1 MGYNIGPKIGI
12 DGEAEFRKQIRD
24 INAEYKALEAETK
37 ALTAAF
43 EANGD
48 EQGKLEG
55 TSKVLEKQITSQ
67 KNKIDLLED
76 ALQKATAKY
85 GENSVEAIRL
95 QGAIYDTQATLT
107 GLETELQD
115 TIRRLGESGA
125 AMSDAEAEA
134 LRLTEAEARIKKE
147 LADSDSEY
155 KAIVAETRSLAAAYD
170 TTGDQTDNL
179 RQSCQQL
186 EKQIDS
192 QKRKIELL
200 ESAVE
205 IAAQKYG
212 KNSSEANKL
221 RASLYDTQ
229 TTLTGLEGELK
240 DTNRRLEET
249 ANGME
254 EFQEE
259 TEGAG
264 DAALD
269 FSDILGANFIADAAK
284 DALDEV
290 IDAVVEFAKEMPEAA
305 SEVNAANSQF
315 EQTFKELEGT
325 ARSAL
330 QSISDETGIAA
341 SRMQE
346 NYTQLYAFTK
356 SVGGDSAEALDIAS
370 RAMIAAADNAA
381 YYDKSIEEATE
392 QLQSFIK
399 GNYENDSALGI
410 SATETARNTK
420 ANELYAKS
428 FNELS
433 EAQKVDVLLAMV
445 EAGNKA
451 SGALGQAAREADSWT
466 NVQGELDEAMR
477 QFQATLGSPVLEAV
491 IPVIKGITE
500 SIYDLIETAD
510 WQVLQTGIDDFTDSM
525 ENAEKQFQNTAEET
539 ESAAYIAEYYV
550 KRLEELEAAGLNT
563 TDAQREYAGIV
574 QELNVLIPD
583 LNLSINE
590 QTGLIEQSTSA
601 IRVDIQAW
609 KDRAVAQ
616 AMQEKL
622 TEQLRAYGQAEADI
636 YEAKVKMT
644 TLEAEEADL
653 KRRLAELTGGET
665 KETNL
670 FTLALQ
676 ANSEAFLNSA
686 DGAAGLA
693 SANVTLTGAAAGSRD
708 EVALLEKQ
716 LADNQIQQMALTDTI
731 QTGEE
736 TLITYQEQLEKAEDA
751 LTLFNEETANGTEDQ
766 NALDAKIQ
774 ALQLT
779 LKALEI
785 EYSEAKSA
793 ARDSIDAQIGLFD
806 KLSDEAKM
814 TTDEIVLNWLDQQA
828 AFDNYAANLQK
839 AVDMGLDQAL
849 IQQLADGS
857 EESMLILDGFVNDT
871 GMSVDEINAAFRGL
885 SKARDIA
892 ADAMVSVTTGLKEE
906 IDKVSFEMYSAG
918 YSLGTQVVNGAVA
931 GIDEN
936 KQYFSNSMRSM
947 ANTGEKSFK
956 EAMVIQSPSRV
967 MIDANEDVVAGA
979 VLGVERN
986 IADYEAAM
994 ADLGTSGYWAYLD
1007 ERADLAESFPSIMD
1021 SLVMPTAN
1029 QVAPAINYGGFE
1041 IHIYQQAGEDP
1052 EDLVY
1057 RFMDVLQ
1064 QEFDRKGASWGAY
1077 K

>member
-12 DGEAEFRKQIRD
+12 DGEAEFRRQIRD

-55 TSKVLEKQITSQ
+55 ASKVLEKQITSQ

-85 GENSVEAIRL
+85 GENSVEATRL
-95 QGAIYDTQATLT
+95 RGALYDTQATLT
-107 GLETELQD
+107 GLESELQ
-115 TIRRLGESGA
+115 
-125 AMSDAEAEA
+125 
-134 LRLTEAEARIKKE
+134 
-147 LADSDSEY
+147 
-155 KAIVAETRSLAAAYD
+155 
-170 TTGDQTDNL
+170 
-179 RQSCQQL
+179 
-186 EKQIDS
+186 
-192 QKRKIELL
+192 
-200 ESAVE
+200 
-205 IAAQKYG
+205 
-212 KNSSEANKL
+212 
-221 RASLYDTQ
+221 
-229 TTLTGLEGELK
+229 

-290 IDAVVEFAKEMPEAA
+290 IDTVVEFAKEMPEAA

-433 EAQKVDVLLAMV
+433 ESQKVDVLLAMV

-491 IPVIKGITE
+491 IPVVKGITE
-500 SIYDLIETAD
+500 SIYELIETAD
-510 WQVLQTGIDDFTDSM
+510 WQVLKSGIDDFTDSM

-550 KRLEELEAAGLNT
+550 NRLEELEAAGLNT

-590 QTGLIEQSTSA
+590 QTGLIEQSTNA

-609 KDRAVAQ
+609 KDRAVVQ

-622 TEQLRAYGQAEADI
+622 TEQLRAYGQAESDV
-636 YEAKVKMT
+636 YEAKYKLT

-653 KRRLAELTGGET
+653 KRQLAELTGEET
-665 KETNL
+665 QETNL
-670 FTLALQ
+670 FTQALL
-676 ANSEAFLNSA
+676 ANSEAFLNSS

-693 SANVTLTGAAAGSRD
+693 AADEALTGAAAESRT
-708 EVALLEKQ
+708 EVDRLKKQ
-716 LADNQIQQMALTDTI
+716 LEENQVQQEALTDTI
-731 QTGEE
+731 QTGEDA
-736 TLITYQEQLEKAEDA
+736 LVTYQEQLESTQGA
-751 LTLFNEETANGTEDQ
+751 LNLFGAETATGTEKQ
-766 NALDAKIQ
+766 EELDARIQ
-774 ALQLT
+774 ELQAT
-779 LKALEI
+779 LDSLEA
-785 EYSEAKSA
+785 EYAEAKEA
-793 ARDSIDAQIGLFD
+793 ARASIDSQIGLFD
-806 KLSDEAKM
+806 ELSKEAKM
-814 TTDEIVLNWLDQQA
+814 TTEEIVANWLDQQA

-849 IQQLADGS
+849 IKQLADGS
-857 EESMLILDGFVNDT
+857 EESMLILNEFVNGT
-871 GMSVDEINAAFRGL
+871 ETSVDEINAAFRGL
-885 SKARDIA
+885 NEARDIA
-892 ADAMVSVTTGLKEE
+892 SEAMESVTTGIKQE
-906 IDKVSFEMYSAG
+906 IDKVSSEMYAAG

-931 GIDEN
+931 GIDQN

-956 EAMVIQSPSRV
+956 EAMVIQSPSRI

-994 ADLGTSGYWAYLD
+994 ADLGSSGYWAYLD
-1007 ERADLAESFPSIMD
+1007 ERANLAGNFPSVMD

-1029 QVAPAINYGGFE
+1029 HTAPAINYGGFE

-1052 EDLVY
+1052 DDLAY

-1064 QEFDRKGASWGAY
+1064 QEFDRKGVSFNAY

>member
-1 MGYNIGPKIGI
+1 MAYNIGPKIGI
-12 DGEAEFRKQIRD
+12 DGEAEFRRQIRD

-85 GENSVEAIRL
+85 GENSVEATRL
-95 QGAIYDTQATLT
+95 RGALYDTQATLT
-107 GLETELQD
+107 GLESELQ
-115 TIRRLGESGA
+115 
-125 AMSDAEAEA
+125 
-134 LRLTEAEARIKKE
+134 
-147 LADSDSEY
+147 
-155 KAIVAETRSLAAAYD
+155 
-170 TTGDQTDNL
+170 
-179 RQSCQQL
+179 
-186 EKQIDS
+186 
-192 QKRKIELL
+192 
-200 ESAVE
+200 
-205 IAAQKYG
+205 
-212 KNSSEANKL
+212 
-221 RASLYDTQ
+221 
-229 TTLTGLEGELK
+229 

-510 WQVLQTGIDDFTDSM
+510 WQVLKTGIDDFTDSM

-590 QTGLIEQSTSA
+590 QTGLIEQSTNA
-601 IRVDIQAW
+601 ILVDIQAW
-609 KDRAVAQ
+609 KDRAVVQ

-622 TEQLRAYGQAEADI
+622 TEQLRAYAQAEADI

-653 KRRLAELTGGET
+653 KRQLAELTGEET
-665 KETNL
+665 QETNL
-670 FTLALQ
+670 FTQALLVN
-676 ANSEAFLNSA
+676 AEAFLNSS

-693 SANVTLTGAAAGSRD
+693 AADEALTGAAAESRT
-708 EVALLEKQ
+708 EVDRLKKQ
-716 LADNQIQQMALTDTI
+716 LEENQVQQEALTDTI
-731 QTGEE
+731 QTGEDA
-736 TLITYQEQLEKAEDA
+736 LVTYQEQLESTQGALNLFGAETATGTEKQEELDDRIQELQATLDA
-751 LTLFNEETANGTEDQ
+751 LEE
-766 NALDAKIQ
+766 
-774 ALQLT
+774 
-779 LKALEI
+779 
-785 EYSEAKSA
+785 EYAEAKEA
-793 ARDSIDAQIGLFD
+793 ARQSIDSQIGLFD
-806 KLSDEAKM
+806 ELSKEAKM
-814 TTDEIVLNWLDQQA
+814 TTEEIVANWLDQQA

-849 IQQLADGS
+849 IKQLADGS
-857 EESMLILDGFVNDT
+857 EESMLILNEFVNGT
-871 GMSVDEINAAFRGL
+871 ETSVDEINAAFRGL
-885 SKARDIA
+885 NEARDIA
-892 ADAMVSVTTGLKEE
+892 SDAMESVTTGLKQE
-906 IDKVSFEMYSAG
+906 IDKVSSEMYAAG

-931 GIDEN
+931 GIDQN

-986 IADYEAAM
+986 IANYEAAM
-994 ADLGTSGYWAYLD
+994 ADLGSAGYWAYLD

-1029 QVAPAINYGGFE
+1029 HTAPAINYGGFE

-1052 EDLVY
+1052 EDLAY

-1064 QEFDRKGASWGAY
+1064 QEFDRKGVSFNAY

>member
-55 TSKVLEKQITSQ
+55 TSKVLEKQISSQ

-85 GENSVEAIRL
+85 GENSVEATRL
-95 QGAIYDTQATLT
+95 RGALYDTQATLT
-107 GLETELQD
+107 GLESELQ
-115 TIRRLGESGA
+115 
-125 AMSDAEAEA
+125 
-134 LRLTEAEARIKKE
+134 
-147 LADSDSEY
+147 
-155 KAIVAETRSLAAAYD
+155 
-170 TTGDQTDNL
+170 
-179 RQSCQQL
+179 
-186 EKQIDS
+186 
-192 QKRKIELL
+192 
-200 ESAVE
+200 
-205 IAAQKYG
+205 
-212 KNSSEANKL
+212 
-221 RASLYDTQ
+221 
-229 TTLTGLEGELK
+229 

-259 TEGAG
+259 AEGAG

-491 IPVIKGITE
+491 IPVIQGITA
-500 SIYDLIETAD
+500 SIYDLIEVTASE
-510 WQVLQTGIDDFTDSM
+510 VLVTSM
-525 ENAEKQFQNTAEET
+525 ENATLAWQNAEIQFAATSQEIETTALL
-539 ESAAYIAEYYV
+539 ADQY
-550 KRLEELEAAGLNT
+550 RLRLVDLEATGLT
-563 TDAQREYAGIV
+563 TIESQREYANIV
-574 QELNVLIPD
+574 ARLNELYPN
-583 LNLSINE
+583 LNLQIDT
-590 QTGLIEQSTSA
+590 QTGLLDENS
-601 IRVDIQAW
+601 
-609 KDRAVAQ
+609 RAQ
-616 AMQEKL
+616 LDNLEAMKQKAL
-622 TEQLRAYGQAEADI
+622 
-636 YEAKVKMT
+636 YEAQEERYTELLRSHADATLAVKDAEQALVRVQTERDRIETQLTQT
-644 TLEAEEADL
+644 TGLSIEELIRLYNNQTSVNSALQTNSDILPDLAAALYALGTASGELTAEEMELIAQLISLNQEESNLNTEVEKGSAVVSEFDAKLEEMQGTLGDTAADL
-653 KRRLAELTGGET
+653 
-665 KETNL
+665 
-670 FTLALQ
+670 
-676 ANSEAFLNSA
+676 
-686 DGAAGLA
+686 DGAAGSQDEMTA
-693 SANVTLTGAAAGSRD
+693 AVQETVTT
-708 EVALLEKQ
+708 LES
-716 LADNQIQQMALTDTI
+716 LR
-731 QTGEE
+731 
-736 TLITYQEQLEKAEDA
+736 QEY
-751 LTLFNEETANGTEDQ
+751 ETARQT
-766 NALDAKIQ
+766 
-774 ALQLT
+774 
-779 LKALEI
+779 
-785 EYSEAKSA
+785 
-793 ARDSIDAQIGLFD
+793 ARDSIDSQIGYFD
-806 KLSDEAKM
+806 ELSTESDRTAA
-814 TTDEIVLNWLDQQA
+814 DIVANWESQKQ
-828 AFDNYAANLQK
+828 AFDQYSANLQK
-839 AVDMGLDQAL
+839 AVDMGLDAAL
-849 IQQLADGS
+849 VQQLSDGS
-857 EESMLILDGFVNDT
+857 EQSMQILNALVTSTDT
-871 GMSVDEINAAFRGL
+871 NVEEINAAFKKVSESRDTVSSTMADVQTEMSDKLTELAANVSESWGDMAGVVKDEIAEMQRYINSLTGKTVYVNVVTQKNTSNSSSSSEGPKNASVASINTPSAYSEDNYDLDDNVPYLADGAVISPNAPFLAILGDQQSGL
-885 SKARDIA
+885 NIEAPLSTIQEAVALVMRDIIDAQESGIEVVVTELQRILA
-892 ADAMVSVTTGLKEE
+892 AVL
-906 IDKVSFEMYSAG
+906 
-918 YSLGTQVVNGAVA
+918 AVD
-931 GIDEN
+931 IN
-936 KQYFSNSMRSM
+936 
-947 ANTGEKSFK
+947 
-956 EAMVIQSPSRV
+956 
-967 MIDANEDVVAGA
+967 ANEDVVAGA

-986 IADYEAAM
+986 IANYEAAM
-994 ADLGTSGYWAYLD
+994 ADLGSSGYWAYLD

-1029 QVAPAINYGGFE
+1029 LTAPAINYGGFE

-1052 EDLVY
+1052 EDLAY

-1064 QEFDRKGASWGAY
+1064 QEFDRKGVSFNAY